1 LKDFQIRTP
10 KRENEFGGVSPF
22 SARQVRLVRHRLKHF
37 CPKKSCFGLLY
48 TNYNSKVEPN
58 VVVKCFL
65 SAKYGNVF
73 SDILSAISILLL
85 KHFFEN
91 LLVKFL
97 IIQVVLHTTPI
108 NSLQKK
114 NKRNSSVG
122 F

>member
-1 LKDFQIRTP
+1 M
-10 KRENEFGGVSPF
+10 
-22 SARQVRLVRHRLKHF
+22 
-37 CPKKSCFGLLY
+37 
-48 TNYNSKVEPN
+48 
-58 VVVKCFL
+58 
-65 SAKYGNVF
+65 
-73 SDILSAISILLL
+73 LSAISILLL

-122 F
+122 FLMAITTTKNEIARHFKFGQFNKKISSNFSSFQFGSLRQSQKLQVPNLLA